1 MKRSKTTS
9 WNCKQERIE
18 PTMGSF
24 LFVANNDFISLFHSY
39 PYLRGS
45 KQMKHSR
52 RSELYGIIYKTKQKD
67 R

>member
-24 LFVANNDFISLFHSY
+24 LFVANNDFISLFLSY
-39 PYLRGS
+39 TYLES
-45 KQMKHSR
+45 K
-52 RSELYGIIYKTKQKD
+52 
-67 R
+67 